1 MSEPEAASLR
11 AVADRTPNAPEGI
24 PLAGIRVLDLTQVVS
39 GPFCTAMLA
48 NMGADVVKLEPPGR
62 GDEMRSIGRYT
73 GRQDHEDYFN
83 ASNYNKKSIALNL
96 KDPTERSVGQALAG
110 RADVLVENFSPGTAR
125 RLGMGWNDLHPV
137 NPRLVYCSL
146 SGFGQTGPYSNRLAM
161 DPIIQAISGVMSVTG
176 QADGGP
182 VQIGAPLAD
191 VIAGMC
197 AAYAILGAL
206 YAVAHDDKGRHIDVS
221 MQAAMVAAL
230 GPRMGETLQAGISPK
245 RLGNQNPMRAPSD
258 VYITSDGAHFFI
270 MVQND
275 RHWAPFCRAM
285 NCPHWID
292 DSRFA
297 GSAVRVVNRD
307 TLNDMVARQFAKVE
321 AADVIPRLEAE
332 RVPFA
337 LVNDYAE
344 ALADPQIAH
353 RGQIHTL
360 DHPTSGKIRVVGQ
373 PWIMSGPEP
382 QISPPPIL
390 DQHKA
395 EVLRAWLGWDTQ
407 ELDRFGK
414 DTSRADSTASVSS
427 KRA

>member
-1 MSEPEAASLR
+1 MPGCA
-11 AVADRTPNAPEGI
+11 PNAPEAI

-39 GPFCTAMLA
+39 GPYCTTMLA

-62 GDEMRSIGRYT
+62 GDEMRSIGRYA
-73 GRQDHEDYFN
+73 GRRDHEDYFN
-83 ASNYNKKSIALNL
+83 ASNYNKRSIALNL
-96 KDPTERSVGQALAG
+96 KDSTERSVGQALAG
-110 RADVLVENFSPGTAR
+110 RADVLVENFSPGTAG
-125 RLGMGWNDLHPV
+125 RLGMGWDDLHPL
-137 NPRLVYCSL
+137 NPRLVYCSV
-146 SGFGQTGPYSNRLAM
+146 SGFGQTGPYSNRLAL

-191 VIAGMC
+191 VIAGMF
-197 AAYAILGAL
+197 AAYAVLGAL
-206 YAVAHDDKGRHIDVS
+206 YAARRDGKGRYLDVS

-230 GPRMGETLQAGISPK
+230 GPRMGETLQAGISPR

-258 VYITSDGAHFFI
+258 VYLTSDGMHLFI

-275 RHWAPFCRAM
+275 RHWAPFCRALDRVD
-285 NCPHWID
+285 WID

-297 GSAVRVVNRD
+297 GSAARVVNRD
-307 TLNDMVARQFAKVE
+307 TLNDMIARRFAEVE

-337 LVNDYAE
+337 HVNDYAE

-360 DHPTSGKIRVVGQ
+360 DHPASGKIRVVGR
-373 PWIMSGPEP
+373 PWIQSGPEP
-382 QISPPPIL
+382 EPSISSPPTL

-395 EVLRAWLGWDTQ
+395 EVLRAWLDWDA
-407 ELDRFGK
+407 DRIARFLAV
-414 DTSRADSTASVSS
+414 RPAD
-427 KRA
+427 RP